1 MPIYKG
7 NIAAIVLAGGQGKR
21 LYPLTMNHCKPAV
34 PFGGRYR
41 IIDIPISNALNSN
54 IRRMYVLAQYLTS
67 ELQHHLQQTYVF
79 DSYLPGSIDFLT
91 PEEKGDGEK
100 KWFEGTA
107 DAIRQTLPMILKAPV
122 DYYLILSGDQLY
134 NIDFA
139 DMFAFAEK
147 SNADLTIAAIHV
159 GEEDAKRMGLLKLD
173 KEANVVDFYEKPQ
186 EEAILKQYRLPNAK
200 YLGSMGIYIFKRDSL
215 IKLLKE
221 DDREDFGKHLIPTE
235 IKKGKKTVAY
245 LYNGYWE
252 DIGTIQ
258 SFYNANLALI
268 KDNCGLD
275 TYNEK
280 NPIFAKPNHLPGP
293 RIKEAKVTHSLLS
306 DGAIIEGKEIH
317 NSIIGIRCHVGKGTV
332 VRDSVIL
339 GSHSYSPPKQYK
351 EGPKKYGIG
360 QNCLIEKAIID
371 EHVYIGNNVQLV
383 NKKNLVN
390 YDGDGIFIRDG
401 IIVVASGTVIPDNFV
416 L

>member
-67 ELQHHLQQTYVF
+67 ELQHHLQQTYVLDPF
-79 DSYLPGSIDFLT
+79 LPGSIDFIT

-107 DAIRQTLPMILKAPV
+107 DAIRQTLPTILKAPV

-147 SNADLTIAAIHV
+147 TNADLTIASLTV
-159 GEEDAKRMGLLKLD
+159 EEEDAKRMGLLQLD
-173 KEANVVDFYEKPQ
+173 EKANVVDFYEKPQ
-186 EEAILKQYRLPNAK
+186 EEAILKKFRLPNSK
-200 YLGSMGIYIFKRDSL
+200 YIGSMGIYIFKRDAL
-215 IKLLKE
+215 IKLLQE
-221 DDREDFGKHLIPTE
+221 DTREDFGQHLIPTE
-235 IKKGKKTVAY
+235 IAKGKKTVAY

-268 KDNCGLD
+268 KGNGGLD
-275 TYNEK
+275 AYNEK
-280 NPIFAKPNHLPGP
+280 NPIFARPNHLPGP
-293 RIKEAKVTHSLLS
+293 RIKEAKVTHSILS

-317 NSIIGIRCHVGKGTV
+317 NSIIGIRCHVGKGTII
-332 VRDSVIL
+332 RDSIIM
-339 GSHSYSPPKQYK
+339 GSHSYNPPKQYK

-371 EHVYIGNNVQLV
+371 EHVYIGNNVQLI
-383 NKKNLVN
+383 NKKNLST

-401 IIVVASGTVIPDNFV
+401 IIVVASGTVIPDNFT

>member
-67 ELQHHLQQTYVF
+67 ELQHHLQQTYVLDPF
-79 DSYLPGSIDFLT
+79 LPGSIDFLT

-100 KWFEGTA
+100 RWFEGTA
-107 DAIRQTLPMILKAPV
+107 DAIRQTLPIILKAPV

-147 SNADLTIAAIHV
+147 NNADLTIAAITV
-159 GEEDAKRMGLLKLD
+159 EEDDAKRMGLLKVDEKFNVLD
-173 KEANVVDFYEKPQ
+173 FCEKPQ
-186 EEAILKQYRLPNAK
+186 EEEILKKYRVNAK
-200 YLGSMGIYIFKRDSL
+200 FLGSMGIYIFKRDAL
-215 IKLLKE
+215 IKLLEE
-221 DDREDFGKHLIPTE
+221 DTREDFGKHLIPTE
-235 IKKGKKTVAY
+235 IANARKTVAY
-245 LYNGYWE
+245 LYKGYWE
-252 DIGTIQ
+252 DIGTIH

-268 KDNCGLD
+268 KGNGGLD
-275 TYNEK
+275 AYNEK
-280 NPIFAKPNHLPGP
+280 NPIFARPNHLPGP
-293 RIKEAKVTHSLLS
+293 RVKDAKVTQCILS

-317 NSIIGIRCHVGKGTV
+317 NSIIGIRCHVGKGTII
-332 VRDSVIL
+332 RDSIIM
-339 GSHSYSPPKQYK
+339 GSHTYSPPKQLHV
-351 EGPKKYGIG
+351 GPKKYGIG

-383 NKKNLVN
+383 NKKNLST

-401 IIVVASGTVIPDNFV
+401 IIVVASGTVIPDNFI